1 MSCSKNKTY
10 QLIKNLFGQE
20 NTFTIPKILVQIFD
34 NYAIALYL
42 NQIIFWSSKTKK
54 EDGSFYKSY
63 KDWEKEILVKERQ
76 ARRYNRKF
84 EEIGFLK
91 TKVKKV
97 KNTPHCFYYLD
108 LDALIDYLNQCISDV
123 DKKSD
128 LIRTDKK
135 SDSLYT
141 EELAEDSPYSPP
153 EGDGCLMEKSST
165 KTSTGVVPKTARGG
179 SPKKGMEVVHQ
190 IETSDVNE
198 HNSAIP
204 QDYNSNSTELSEGEG
219 GTNDEKSE
227 FDRFW
232 EIYPKKI
239 DKQYAF
245 KCWKRKKT
253 YRHIDVVLEDLN
265 ARLKEEWKDKDKTYI
280 KNAST
285 YINRESW
292 RDIFEQRNNITEIK
306 TEKQK
311 IKEQLELLKKQRSKK

>member
-10 QLIKNLFGQE
+10 QLIKSLFGQE

-34 NYAIALYL
+34 NHAMALYL

-54 EDGSFYKSY
+54 KDGSFYKTY

-84 EEIGFLK
+84 EELGFLK
-91 TKVKKV
+91 TKVQKV

-108 LDALIDYLNQCISDV
+108 LDALIDYLNQCISD
-123 DKKSD
+123 
-128 LIRTDKK
+128 TDKMSVSIDTDK
-135 SDSLYT
+135 MSDSLYT
-141 EELAEDSPYSPP
+141 EELAEESPYSPP
-153 EGDGCLMEKSST
+153 EGDGD
-165 KTSTGVVPKTARGG
+165 A
-179 SPKKGMEVVHQ
+179 
-190 IETSDVNE
+190 NE
-198 HNSAIP
+198 RNSVIP
-204 QDYNSNSTELSEGEG
+204 QDYNCNPTGLSEGEDTIYINIQDNIPPIVPQR
-219 GTNDEKSE
+219 GTNDVDVASSENDVEINTEIVEHSPAVEPENDATSE
-227 FDRFW
+227 FNRFW

-253 YRHIDVVLEDLN
+253 HKHIDVVLEDLN
-265 ARLKEEWKDKDKTYI
+265 ARLKGEWKDKDKTYI

-292 RDIFEQRNNITEIK
+292 RDVLEQRNNITEIE

-311 IKEQLELLKKQRSKK
+311 I